1 MEHESSEGRE
11 KKPIRVVTVISSIV
25 IRTTPARYLL
35 VVVQILF
42 VSLLGKKLN
51 AQNEVLMTELIIL
64 SVILSDDQN

>member
-1 MEHESSEGRE
+1 MEHESSERRE